1 MTRINDRQLF
11 TLALLAFAAVILYA
25 TAGLSEVG
33 RLVPL
38 SVLAPTLVLLLVQLC
53 LELAPGFAQKRSL
66 LEQKD
71 VFGIEQMRL
80 KAAEEAAYSLA
91 SRGRR
96 ELSVIAWV
104 ALIPVLIYL
113 LGSLIA
119 LPLFLLIYL
128 KVRSREGWVL
138 SIGMAVAMFGFL
150 YGAFV
155 ALLNVRLHEGWL
167 WNRLGL

>member
-1 MTRINDRQLF
+1 MTRINDRRLF

-38 SVLAPTLVLLLVQLC
+38 AVLVPTLVLLLVQLC
-53 LELAPGFAQKRSL
+53 LDLAPGFVQKHSL

-71 VFGIEQMRL
+71 VFGVEKTRL
-80 KAAEEAAYSLA
+80 KAAEEAANSGA

-96 ELSVIAWV
+96 ELSVFAWV
-104 ALIPVLIYL
+104 AFVPCVMYL

-119 LPLFLLIYL
+119 LPLFLLLYL
-128 KVRSREGWVL
+128 KARSKEGWVL

-150 YGAFV
+150 YGVFIAI
-155 ALLNVRLHEGWL
+155 LNVRLHEGWL
-167 WNRLGL
+167 WNRLGP

>member
-1 MTRINDRQLF
+1 MTRINDKQLF

-38 SVLAPTLVLLLVQLC
+38 SVLIPTLVLLLVQLC
-53 LELAPGFAQKRSL
+53 LDLAPGFAQKHPL

-80 KAAEEAAYSLA
+80 IASEEAANSVT

-96 ELSVIAWV
+96 ELSVFAWV
-104 ALIPVLIYL
+104 AFVPAVMYL

-119 LPLFLLIYL
+119 LPLFLLLYL
-128 KVRSREGWVL
+128 KVRSKEGWVL
-138 SIGMAVAMFGFL
+138 SVGMAVAMFGFL
-150 YGAFV
+150 YGVFV
-155 ALLNVRLHEGWL
+155 AVLSVRLHEGWL
-167 WNRLGL
+167 WNRLGP

>member
-38 SVLAPTLVLLLVQLC
+38 AVLVPTLVLLLVQLC
-53 LELAPGFAQKRSL
+53 LDLAPGFVRKHSL

-71 VFGIEQMRL
+71 VFGVEQMRL
-80 KAAEEAAYSLA
+80 KGAEEAANSGA

-96 ELSVIAWV
+96 ELSVFAWV
-104 ALIPVLIYL
+104 AFIPGLMYL

-119 LPLFLLIYL
+119 LPLFLLLYL
-128 KVRSREGWVL
+128 KARSKEGWVL

-150 YGAFV
+150 YGVFIAI
-155 ALLNVRLHEGWL
+155 LNVRLHEGWL
-167 WNRLGL
+167 WNRLGP

>member
-1 MTRINDRQLF
+1 MMRNNNRQLF
-11 TLALLAFAAVILYA
+11 TLALLGFAAVILYA

-38 SVLAPTLVLLLVQLC
+38 AVLVPTLVLLLVQLC
-53 LELAPGFAQKRSL
+53 LDVAPGFVQKHSL

-71 VFGIEQMRL
+71 VFGIEQMRPTP
-80 KAAEEAAYSLA
+80 AEEATSSAA

-96 ELSVIAWV
+96 KLSVFAWV
-104 ALIPVLIYL
+104 AMIPALVYL
-113 LGSLIA
+113 LGPLIA
-119 LPLFLLIYL
+119 LPLFLLLYL
-128 KVRSREGWVL
+128 KVRSKEGWAV

-155 ALLNVRLHEGWL
+155 AVLNLRLHEGWL